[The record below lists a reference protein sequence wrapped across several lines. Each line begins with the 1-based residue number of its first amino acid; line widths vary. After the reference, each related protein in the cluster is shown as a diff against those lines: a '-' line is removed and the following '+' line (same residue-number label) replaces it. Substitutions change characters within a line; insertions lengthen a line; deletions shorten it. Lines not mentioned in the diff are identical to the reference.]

1 MKHTEIQ
8 KYVLLGLTMLL
19 CCANAWSQCNSTLSK
34 SGVAH
39 WRAAEALMNMAVSA
53 DDYEL
58 VATELKKVTESDS
71 NYAPVYMKLGKLYT
85 QIGNDKGESAF
96 DLAEYYYDRCQEVCS
111 DSADA
116 VVVEL
121 AILNALRHKF
131 TNGPN
136 QFVGTWGRWHEG
148 GFTPYVEITYDGNGY
163 SFAPR
168 DGFCTG
174 CNVIDRITTSTSLV
188 LITEYVHDHRDEL
201 RKKGLTHYYR
211 DRGDSDGVAD
221 PGYPSTGRYNYDK
234 TVSRYTNSYTIEG
247 NAVYYRYAEYHA
259 DYYLNGQKT
268 HAETDRNMSPVKLV
282 KYQ

>member
-39 WRAAEALMNMAVSA
+39 WRAAEVLMNMAVSA

-58 VATELKKVTESDS
+58 VATELKKVTESDP

-116 VVVEL
+116 VVVEM
-121 AILNALRHKF
+121 AILNALRRKF
-131 TNGPN
+131 ANGPN
-136 QFVGTWGRWHEG
+136 RFVGTWGRWYEG
-148 GFTPYVEITYDGNGY
+148 KFTPNVEISYNGSGY
-163 SFAPR
+163 SFR
-168 DGFCTG
+168 VVGFYANQSNFSVESQSANEIIFTY
-174 CNVIDRITTSTSLV
+174 TSV
-188 LITEYVHDHRDEL
+188 FDKRDEL
-201 RKKGLTHYYR
+201 RKKGWTKYY
-211 DRGDSDGVAD
+211 DDCNGYAD
-221 PGYPSTGRYNYDK
+221 PGYPQSGKYYYNEERCKYRL
-234 TVSRYTNSYTIEG
+234 SFAIEG
-247 NAVYYRYAEYHA
+247 EKVVKKCMMIHT

-268 HAETDRNMSPVKLV
+268 YADTEMNFAPTFALE
-282 KYQ
+282 KY